1 LVHGGRGR
9 NGISHSN
16 IRNRILLN
24 TVIVECEQCGETF
37 ETEADEECPYC
48 GGPEE
53 SETEDDDEFFDD
65 SEIE

>member
-1 LVHGGRGR
+1 M
-9 NGISHSN
+9 
-16 IRNRILLN
+16 
-24 TVIVECEQCGETF
+24 IVECEQCGETF